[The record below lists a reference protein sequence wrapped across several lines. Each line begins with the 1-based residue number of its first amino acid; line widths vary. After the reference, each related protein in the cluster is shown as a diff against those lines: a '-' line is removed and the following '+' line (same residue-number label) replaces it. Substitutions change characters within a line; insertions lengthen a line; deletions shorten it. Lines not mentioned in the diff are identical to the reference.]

1 MLDDSSDSDE
11 KTRVDVWA
19 ASHKDVRIVRR
30 SHRMGYKGGNI
41 NHWLENFGAPIQ
53 YPFVLVIDAD
63 ETVPPDFTLG
73 LLRRIASGNYSF
85 VQGCHIGVAQIRTR
99 FQAIFHLQV
108 ECEWFYQVPGMNIL
122 GSPPMLGHGVLIRT
136 ESLREVGGFPNVI
149 SEDLGLTIL
158 FAEKGLTGIVEP
170 ASVGLEEFPSSYE
183 AYWKRRRR
191 WIQADAEIV
200 RRLLRKLWYAHIP
213 WTARLTLVVREMRL
227 PLASA
232 YWFVLS
238 VTALS
243 GVLDVKTGYSMS
255 PYGWALLIDLMGPSL
270 PSLLVARLPILSRL
284 RYVVAMPFLGLA
296 ASALHP
302 PASVAGLLGRG
313 HFMPTGSRITE
324 GDTRL
329 RFYSIWEI
337 ASGLL
342 YLSGGLAGANY
353 ALVAV
358 GFAVVFSP
366 ILRTCLGSKF
376 LATGVAVFWG
386 LLSFQI
392 VLDVAQGSM
401 PVEHLFA
408 LVGLTINLI

>member
-41 NHWLENFGAPIQ
+41 NHWLENFGDPIQ

-63 ETVPPDFTLG
+63 ETVPPDLTLG

-170 ASVGLEEFPSSYE
+170 ASVGLE
-183 AYWKRRRR
+183 
-191 WIQADAEIV
+191 
-200 RRLLRKLWYAHIP
+200 
-213 WTARLTLVVREMRL
+213 
-227 PLASA
+227 
-232 YWFVLS
+232 
-238 VTALS
+238 
-243 GVLDVKTGYSMS
+243 
-255 PYGWALLIDLMGPSL
+255 
-270 PSLLVARLPILSRL
+270 
-284 RYVVAMPFLGLA
+284 
-296 ASALHP
+296 
-302 PASVAGLLGRG
+302 
-313 HFMPTGSRITE
+313 
-324 GDTRL
+324 
-329 RFYSIWEI
+329 
-337 ASGLL
+337 
-342 YLSGGLAGANY
+342 
-353 ALVAV
+353 
-358 GFAVVFSP
+358 
-366 ILRTCLGSKF
+366 
-376 LATGVAVFWG
+376 
-386 LLSFQI
+386 
-392 VLDVAQGSM
+392 
-401 PVEHLFA
+401 
-408 LVGLTINLI
+408 